1 MTRKP
6 ALATLAVTAA
16 LVTAVAGTSYGS
28 AVAVKPRP
36 GAASQGVAPAA
47 DRGAPGKWTKVSTG
61 TVGTTFAPS
70 LVRGS
75 NGDLHVV
82 YPRTVGDKTTIGHT
96 AVHTNGSLG
105 VQNTVLASPWVTM
118 DTSPAVVS
126 GPGGLSVLFGGVE
139 NSDNWAIHTATA
151 DALGSAWS
159 LSGQN
164 VGTTTADGSYG
175 TAATTLADGSPV
187 VVFPL
192 NAQLFWHVGVNSN
205 AYDSYTGTASSLYQA
220 SVVSDGSNAW
230 AAWYQLGPTAGSTG
244 IFVKQIYPT
253 VGATQKAP
261 GSSHGALM
269 VQPDSRVALAAR
281 AGGGVFAAY
290 CVGYPTCTAVR
301 VWKVGGNKT
310 ADVPHS
316 RFATSVAMSPGPS
329 GRLWIAW
336 SDNLPKVRAVRT
348 NRTGLGMGAVQTPG
362 LPRGGAV
369 HSLAIDGTIGRGDIV
384 INDGSGIWHTQV
396 FAGLTLHASPK
407 AWRHGGRHRVVF
419 AVTDAKD
426 PVKGAKVK
434 VGAKHCTTRAKGTCS
449 ITFPPSLGKG
459 KHTARA
465 TRSGYAPATAGL
477 RVR

>member
-6 ALATLAVTAA
+6 ALALTAA
-16 LVTAVAGTSYGS
+16 LATALLGTAGVAAGAAPSSHGLASTAHRGG
-28 AVAVKPRP
+28 P
-36 GAASQGVAPAA
+36 GA
-47 DRGAPGKWTKVSTG
+47 WTKISTG
-61 TVGTTFAPS
+61 TVATTFPPS

-82 YPRTVGDKTTIGHT
+82 YTRTVADKATIGHT
-96 AVHTNGSLG
+96 SVHTNGSLG
-105 VQNTVLASPWVTM
+105 VQNTVLPTPWVTM

-126 GPGGLSVLFGGVE
+126 GAGGLTVLFGGVE
-139 NSDNWAIHTATA
+139 NSDNWAIHMATG

-164 VGTTTADGSYG
+164 VGTTSADGSYG

-192 NAQLFWHVGVNSN
+192 NDTISWHVGVNSSV
-205 AYDSYTGTASSLYQA
+205 DGSYTDSQMASLYAA
-220 SVVSDGSNAW
+220 SVVSDGSNVW

-261 GSSHGALM
+261 GSSHGTSM

-290 CVGYPTCTAVR
+290 CVGYPTCTAVQ
-301 VWKVGGNKT
+301 VWKVGSTKT

-316 RFATSVAMSPGPS
+316 KYATSVAMSPGPS

-362 LPRGGAV
+362 LPRGGEV

-384 INDGSGIWHTQV
+384 INDGEGIWHTQV

-426 PVKGAKVK
+426 AVKGVKVK
-434 VGAKHCTTRAKGTCS
+434 VGAKHCTTRAHGTCS

-465 TRSGYAPATAGL
+465 TKSGYGPATAGL